1 MNTCICIKIHPQNPE
16 EKKLEIVIDILRSG
30 GIIIYPT
37 DTIYGLGCDA
47 WNKKA
52 IDKIL
57 RIKQIKDT
65 DLKFSL
71 ICSDLSHISDYTKPF
86 DSTVFKAMKKCF
98 PGPFTFIL
106 PANSIISK
114 RLHIHKKNIG
124 IRVPNNK
131 IARMIAKLLGNPL
144 MSTSLYDNVD
154 TSEYI
159 TDPDIIMEK
168 YQKLVDVVVDGGM
181 GGQIPSTVLDATG
194 NTIYV
199 VRYGL
204 GNVED
209 MY

>member
-1 MNTCICIKIHPQNPE
+1 MNTCFFLKIHPQNPD
-16 EKKLEIVIDILRSG
+16 EKKIETVIDILKNG

-57 RIKQIKDT
+57 RIKQIKDIE
-65 DLKFSL
+65 LKFSL

-86 DSTVFKAMKKCF
+86 GNNVFKVMKKCF

-106 PANSIISK
+106 PANNIISK
-114 RLHIHKKNIG
+114 RLYINKKNIG

-131 IARMIAKLLGNPL
+131 IARMLAKLLGNPL
-144 MSTSLYDNVD
+144 MSTSLYDTVD

-159 TDPDIIMEK
+159 TDPDIIMER
-168 YQKLVDVVVDGGM
+168 YQKLVDVVIDGGI

-194 NTIYV
+194 NTIQV

-204 GNVED
+204 GNIENL
-209 MY
+209 Y